1 MLIIFQ
7 IRGKIL
13 DPTSRSVKLSNLYPG
28 AHYLVCVIAL
38 GNWASSRRKDTQFFS
53 TVAEDTEDFEILNES
68 VLPHLSD
75 SSTSKCEEI
84 STLGTAEVTHIGS
97 ISDQNYGTQ
106 SILTRRLGLIIGCC
120 MGFVVFIVLV
130 SVLGYLKVKKQRAAV
145 KRDMPMPPEYISYRH
160 FSIQSGETTGA
171 RGAHPEF
178 ITSMNTTSLN
188 Q

>member
-1 MLIIFQ
+1 M
-7 IRGKIL
+7 
-13 DPTSRSVKLSNLYPG
+13 KLSNLYPG

-38 GNWASSRRKDTQFFS
+38 GNWASSRHRNKEIAESRFS
-53 TVAEDTEDFEILNES
+53 SRIVEGDFEILNES
-68 VLPHLSD
+68 VLPHLAD

-84 STLGTAEVTHIGS
+84 GTLGVAEVTHIGS

-145 KRDMPMPPEYISYRH
+145 KREMPMPPEYISYRH
-160 FSIQSGETTGA
+160 FSIQSGETAGA